1 MASRGARARK
11 VTTKQIEKT
20 AEKNIEKDRAERFAK
35 LHSPTSHAQPT
46 SPFSP
51 NSLPLW
57 TKRPPVLSSNASV
70 TSRESNGSSSRFS
83 STVASKISS
92 KISSNGIVDQGKV
105 FVSKRD
111 KVTAH
116 PRGRGGGVP
125 AKLENVKGGTRYPS
139 GSGFSFE
146 GRSHSVSSGSQATT
160 RPATQDKSWADT
172 KIWVGNGQAP
182 KPYRGFEHDDDM
194 WQADGNCLIFF
205 SEETDEE
212 NPRPMLRIHTSILE
226 QARSTFMINLLKYG
240 EIVPEEEQFTP
251 PSRQN
256 TGQNS
261 QWPLNS
267 TSLGNLD
274 ELLSE
279 IKGPSGHSDDF
290 QPPQT
295 PNLRPSDRD
304 TWSTSEQT
312 MWTPG
317 GHSGLPTGSGRDPT
331 NFAESVTAAGSDAGN
346 VQPNPPGP
354 VEVEITHE
362 IWFRAPSHIK
372 RADIQR
378 RHHMATRNYLALLYG
393 LPIIGND
400 FYEMLSDLQNV
411 MDTYYELNEPSE
423 RWNSAQVLVQF
434 VTLMQLDDVRGNIK
448 HALGLL
454 AWSEQSNVMWDAGY
468 LEGFVH
474 CVGMMTQE
482 TLKMREYRS
491 LSQISRHKLQNANNA
506 MQLRLIESEERLS
519 RFDFPEMWYIDGV
532 SNGHPAQKSFEA
544 FREFLLGFYEAEYG
558 QWPPRNEDHQ
568 GHWLDRN
575 VMLRLQADFGA
586 IYQYW
591 VDREIAWDANEER
604 HTRKWEMAPTKPR
617 SDGFEADTPG
627 LPITDML
634 IGFDSSQK
642 FDHIPHPYP
651 LLPTSRSPDPIVKNT
666 RRNLFSKI
674 KSTKESSKSD
684 VKAQYQ
690 IALAF
695 NTASNIN
702 RLGTS
707 FEGKRYTFPPAT
719 SITTNDP
726 PDNKIIDEIGIYE
739 KSSQI
744 SGVQPA
750 EARLGRW
757 ILLYGI
763 LQVLSTISVDTGGLK
778 YKDKIRYFVSPS
790 LVGCPPWRSL
800 EAAPLMIDACQ
811 QRSYC
816 WQAPKTWGENG
827 SAHSPPGYSNHQYE
841 LSEPSSSPIE
851 LDSRT
856 LQRNRSLLSTDSS
869 RGMRGPTAT
878 SLLRRPTINS
888 QQLSPM
894 NSQASSPGLPPSRSG
909 TLRVTPVLM
918 RQPSRDLKPEI
929 PARDGRRIS
938 PARSDTISSYTS
950 SKIDA
955 ATEGPYNEVRRM
967 VAN

>member
-11 VTTKQIEKT
+11 VTTKEIEKV
-20 AEKNIEKDRAERFAK
+20 AEKSIDKERAERFAK
-35 LHSPTSHAQPT
+35 LHSPTPNARPT
-46 SPFSP
+46 SPLSP
-51 NSLPLW
+51 GSQHPW
-57 TKRPPVLSSNASV
+57 TKRPAVLSSNVSV
-70 TSRESNGSSSRFS
+70 TSGESNGSSSRFS
-83 STVASKISS
+83 SAVAAKISS
-92 KISSNGIVDQGKV
+92 KISSNNGAVDEKKV
-105 FVSKRD
+105 FVSKGDR
-111 KVTAH
+111 VTAH

-125 AKLENVKGGTRYPS
+125 TKLENVKEGTRN
-139 GSGFSFE
+139 GSRTNHSFE
-146 GRSHSVSSGSQATT
+146 GRSHSISSASQATAQ
-160 RPATQDKSWADT
+160 PLNHDKSWADT
-172 KIWVGNGQAP
+172 KIWVGNGQSP
-182 KPYRGFEHDDDM
+182 KPYKGFEHDDDM

-212 NPRPMLRIHTSILE
+212 DPRPMLRVHTSMLE

-240 EIVPEEEQFTP
+240 EIVPEEEQFSP

-267 TSLGNLD
+267 TTLGNLD

-279 IKGPSGHSDDF
+279 NRVAGGYSDDLR
-290 QPPQT
+290 PPQT
-295 PNLRPSDRD
+295 PNLRSPNRD
-304 TWSTSEQT
+304 TWSTSDQT
-312 MWTPG
+312 MWLPG
-317 GHSGLPTGSGRDPT
+317 GQPDHPPRTGGVRGPA
-331 NFAESVTAAGSDAGN
+331 NLAESVTAAFSETGDA
-346 VQPNPPGP
+346 QQHPPGP
-354 VEVEITHE
+354 VEITHE

-434 VTLMQLDDVRGNIK
+434 VTQMQLDDVRGNIK

-506 MQLRLIESEERLS
+506 MQLRLIEAEERLS

-532 SNGHPAQKSFEA
+532 SNGHPTQKSFEA
-544 FREFLLGFYEAEYG
+544 FRDFLSSFYQAEYG
-558 QWPPRNEDHQ
+558 QWPPRHEDHQ
-568 GHWLDRN
+568 GHWLGRN
-575 VMLRLQADFGA
+575 LMGRLQADFGA

-604 HTRKWEMAPTKPR
+604 HTRKWEMAPTKLR
-617 SDGFEADTPG
+617 TGGFEADSPG
-627 LPITDML
+627 LPLTDML

-642 FDHIPHPYP
+642 YDHIPHPYP
-651 LLPTSRSPDPIVKNT
+651 LLPTSRSPSPNMKSS
-666 RRNLFSKI
+666 RKSMFSKF
-674 KSTKESSKSD
+674 KSSKEPTKPD
-684 VKAQYQ
+684 VKSQYQ
-690 IALAF
+690 MALAF

-707 FEGKRYTFPPAT
+707 FEGKCFAILLDASTMADH
-719 SITTNDP
+719 SS
-726 PDNKIIDEIGIYE
+726 DNKIIDEIGIYE
-739 KSSQI
+739 KSFQM
-744 SGVQPA
+744 SGVQPSD
-750 EARLGRW
+750 ARLGRW

-763 LQVLSTISVDTGGLK
+763 LQVLSTVSVDTGGLK
-778 YKDKIRYFVSPS
+778 YKNKIKYFVSPS
-790 LVGCPPWRSL
+790 LEGCPPWRSL

-816 WQAPKTWGENG
+816 WHAPQTWQNG
-827 SAHSPPGYSNHQYE
+827 SALSPPGYSNHQYE
-841 LSEPSSSPIE
+841 LGEQPTSPIE
-851 LDSRT
+851 LDSRA
-856 LQRNRSLLSTDSS
+856 LNRNRSLMSMNNSS
-869 RGMRGPTAT
+869 GGITSPTSPT
-878 SLLRRPTINS
+878 LLRSPTINS
-888 QQLSPM
+888 QLESPM
-894 NSQASSPGLPPSRSG
+894 NGQVSSPRLTSLRGG
-909 TLRVTPVLM
+909 TLRLTPILM
-918 RQPSRDLKPEI
+918 GQQGRDLKPEV
-929 PARDGRRIS
+929 PARDERRIS
-938 PARSDTISSYTS
+938 PARSETVSSYTS
-950 SKIDA
+950 SKPDA
-955 ATEGPYNEVRRM
+955 GNEGFL
-967 VAN
+967 

>member
-11 VTTKQIEKT
+11 VTTKEIEKV
-20 AEKNIEKDRAERFAK
+20 AGKSIDKERAERFAK
-35 LHSPTSHAQPT
+35 LHSPTPNARPASPSSFQP
-46 SPFSP
+46 S
-51 NSLPLW
+51 W
-57 TKRPPVLSSNASV
+57 TKRQPVLSSNVSV
-70 TSRESNGSSSRFS
+70 TSGESNGSSSRFS
-83 STVASKISS
+83 SVVASKISS
-92 KISSNGIVDQGKV
+92 KISSNGLADERKV
-105 FVSKRD
+105 FVSKGD

-125 AKLENVKGGTRYPS
+125 TNLENAKGGMRNS
-139 GSGFSFE
+139 SRNNHSFQG
-146 GRSHSVSSGSQATT
+146 GRSHSISSRSQATILSSNH
-160 RPATQDKSWADT
+160 DKSWADT
-172 KIWVGNGQAP
+172 KIWVGHGQAP

-212 NPRPMLRIHTSILE
+212 DPRPMLRVHTSMLE

-251 PSRQN
+251 PPRQN
-256 TGQNS
+256 TAQHS

-267 TSLGNLD
+267 ASLGNLD

-279 IKGPSGHSDDF
+279 NRRPGGYSDDLR
-290 QPPQT
+290 PPQT
-295 PNLRPSDRD
+295 PNLRSSSRD
-304 TWSTSEQT
+304 TWSTSDQT
-312 MWTPG
+312 MWSPG
-317 GHSGLPTGSGRDPT
+317 GNHPTGGVRGPAT
-331 NFAESVTAAGSDAGN
+331 VAESVTAAGSDVGDTP
-346 VQPNPPGP
+346 QNPPGP
-354 VEVEITHE
+354 LGPVEITHE

-372 RADIQR
+372 RTDIQR

-434 VTLMQLDDVRGNIK
+434 VTQMQLDDVRGDIK

-506 MQLRLIESEERLS
+506 MQLRLIEAEERLA

-532 SNGHPAQKSFEA
+532 SNSHPAQKSFEA
-544 FREFLLGFYEAEYG
+544 FREFLFSFYEAEYG
-558 QWPPRNEDHQ
+558 QWPPRHEDHQ
-568 GHWLDRN
+568 GHWLGRN
-575 VMLRLQADFGA
+575 LMGRLQADFGA

-591 VDREIAWDANEER
+591 VDREISWDANEER
-604 HTRKWEMAPTKPR
+604 HTRKWEMAPTR
-617 SDGFEADTPG
+617 LRAGGFEADSPG

-651 LLPTSRSPDPIVKNT
+651 LLPTTRSPSPNMKSARKSI
-666 RRNLFSKI
+666 FSKF
-674 KSTKESSKSD
+674 KPSKERTKPD
-684 VKAQYQ
+684 VKSQYQ
-690 IALAF
+690 MALAF

-707 FEGKRYTFPPAT
+707 FEGMRFPVLLKAL
-719 SITTNDP
+719 IMTNNFS
-726 PDNKIIDEIGIYE
+726 DNKIIDEIGAYE
-739 KSSQI
+739 KSFQMP
-744 SGVQPA
+744 GVQPF

-763 LQVLSTISVDTGGLK
+763 LQVLSTVSVDTGGLK
-778 YKDKIRYFVSPS
+778 YKEKIKYFVSPS
-790 LVGCPPWRSL
+790 LEGCPPWRSL

-816 WQAPKTWGENG
+816 WQAPQSWGENG
-827 SAHSPPGYSNHQYE
+827 SALSPPGYSNHQYE
-841 LSEPSSSPIE
+841 LSEPATSPIE

-856 LQRNRSLLSTDSS
+856 LQRNRSLISMNDSAGGV
-869 RGMRGPTAT
+869 R
-878 SLLRRPTINS
+878 
-888 QQLSPM
+888 SPM
-894 NSQASSPGLPPSRSG
+894 SPGLLRSPTISNQLPRPINGEVSSPRLAPSRSG
-909 TLRVTPVLM
+909 TLRLTPVLM
-918 RQPSRDLKPEI
+918 GQAGRDLKPDI
-929 PARDGRRIS
+929 PARDERRVS
-938 PARSDTISSYTS
+938 PMRRDTVSNRPDARNEGFYN
-950 SKIDA
+950 DA
-955 ATEGPYNEVRRM
+955 R
-967 VAN
+967 

>member
-11 VTTKQIEKT
+11 VTTKQIEKI
-20 AEKNIEKDRAERFAK
+20 AEKNVDKERAERFAK
-35 LHSPTSHAQPT
+35 LHSPTPNARPT
-46 SPFSP
+46 SPLSSMRQHP
-51 NSLPLW
+51 W
-57 TKRPPVLSSNASV
+57 TKRPAVLSSNASV
-70 TSRESNGSSSRFS
+70 ASGESNGSSNRFS
-83 STVASKISS
+83 SAVVSKISS
-92 KISSNGIVDQGKV
+92 RVSSNGPDEKRG
-105 FVSKRD
+105 FVSKGE
-111 KVTAH
+111 KVTAY

-125 AKLENVKGGTRYPS
+125 TKVGNAKVGTRDWTRNTH
-139 GSGFSFE
+139 SFE
-146 GRSHSVSSGSQATT
+146 GRAYSISSGSQGTAQQPNVDT
-160 RPATQDKSWADT
+160 SWADT
-172 KIWVGNGQAP
+172 RIWVGNGQAP

-212 NPRPMLRIHTSILE
+212 DPRPMLRVHTSMLE

-240 EIVPEEEQFTP
+240 EIVPEEEQPTP

-256 TGQNS
+256 TEQNS

-267 TSLGNLD
+267 TSLGSLD

-279 IKGPSGHSDDF
+279 SRGAGGYSDDLR
-290 QPPQT
+290 PPQS
-295 PNLRPSDRD
+295 PILRSSNRE
-304 TWSTSEQT
+304 TWSTSDQT
-312 MWTPG
+312 MWLPG
-317 GHSGLPTGSGRDPT
+317 GTNPTGGGRGPA
-331 NFAESVTAAGSDAGN
+331 NFAESVTAAGSDGGD
-346 VQPNPPGP
+346 VQQNPPGP
-354 VEVEITHE
+354 VEITHE

-434 VTLMQLDDVRGNIK
+434 VTQMQLDDVRGNIK

-482 TLKMREYRS
+482 TLKLREYRS

-506 MQLRLIESEERLS
+506 MQLRLIEAEERLS

-532 SNGHPAQKSFEA
+532 SNSHPTQKSFEA
-544 FREFLLGFYEAEYG
+544 FRDFLYGFYEAEYG
-558 QWPPRNEDHQ
+558 QWPPRHEDHQ
-568 GHWLDRN
+568 GHWLNRSL
-575 VMLRLQADFGA
+575 MGRLQADFGA

-591 VDREIAWDANEER
+591 VDREIAWDSNEER
-604 HTRKWEMAPTKPR
+604 HTRKWEMAPTR
-617 SDGFEADTPG
+617 LRAGGFEADSPG

-642 FDHIPHPYP
+642 YDHIPHPYP
-651 LLPTSRSPDPIVKNT
+651 LLPTSRSPSPNMKSARKSI
-666 RRNLFSKI
+666 FSKF
-674 KSTKESSKSD
+674 KSFKEPVKSD
-684 VKAQYQ
+684 VKSQYQ
-690 IALAF
+690 MALAF

-707 FEGKRYTFPPAT
+707 FE
-719 SITTNDP
+719 
-726 PDNKIIDEIGIYE
+726 DNKIIDEIGIYE
-739 KSSQI
+739 KSFQM
-744 SGVQPA
+744 SGVQPH

-757 ILLYGI
+757 VLLYGI
-763 LQVLSTISVDTGGLK
+763 LQVLSTVSVDTLGLK
-778 YKDKIRYFVSPS
+778 YKDKIKYFISPS
-790 LVGCPPWRSL
+790 LEGCPPWRSL

-816 WQAPKTWGENG
+816 WQAPQTWGENR
-827 SAHSPPGYSNHQYE
+827 SALSPPGYSNHQYE
-841 LSEPSSSPIE
+841 LNEPPSSPIE
-851 LDSRT
+851 LDSRA
-856 LQRNRSLLSTDSS
+856 LNRNRSMMSMNSIPG
-869 RGMRGPTAT
+869 GMRSRSPS
-878 SLLRRPTINS
+878 SLLRSPTVTV
-888 QQLSPM
+888 QLPSPM
-894 NSQASSPGLPPSRSG
+894 EGQVSSPGLPPSRNG

-918 RQPSRDLKPEI
+918 GQSGRDLKPEI
-929 PARDGRRIS
+929 PSRDQRRVS
-938 PARSDTISSYTS
+938 PLRSEPINSSHAS
-950 SKIDA
+950 SKPDA
-955 ATEGPYNEVRRM
+955 RVEGFYKNARPVLPN
-967 VAN
+967 